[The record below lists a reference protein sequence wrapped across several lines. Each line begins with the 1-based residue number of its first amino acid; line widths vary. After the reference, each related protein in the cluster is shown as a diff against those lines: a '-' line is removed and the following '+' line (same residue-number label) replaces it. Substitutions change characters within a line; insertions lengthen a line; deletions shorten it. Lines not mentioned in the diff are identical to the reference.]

1 MIDRITNGRR
11 RHVLLVPDSPLWV
24 TAVIARAIARHNAD
38 LDCTICSDETFQ
50 ELLQSG
56 AAEIANRVDVVHF
69 LTPQVADK
77 YLRGLYERL
86 PCVSTIHHVMD
97 EGTIAAA
104 WPADAVMTASRQQ
117 ESEIVARGVPAA
129 AVVRVPYGVDTRL
142 FRPGSASE
150 RRRVRARLG
159 IAQGSFVV
167 GFVGKKSSDDRGRKG
182 METLVDAA
190 LELVERVAGATFVL
204 AGTGWTEIAASIRA
218 RGAQCVEVPFIHS
231 EQEFAEVYRAFD
243 IYWVTSRVE
252 GGPVPLLEAMASGV
266 VALSTPVGLAPEV
279 IQHDD
284 NGFLIGH
291 GDVRGFVDTTAQL
304 ARQPQ
309 AREALGNR
317 ARQAITERMQWE
329 TTAPRAMKLYERA
342 LKNFELRAGRDN
354 RRRQLAGRRMTG
366 SWRRWIAARD
376 ELRVMEL
383 LSRSGNGR
391 SMQRAAIRAICQTP
405 FNPRTWIVG
414 SQYLPGSIAFRS
426 VGRLLRKFGFS
437 AGVPV
442 RKTA

>member
-11 RHVLLVPDSPLWV
+11 THVLLVPDSPLWV
-24 TAVIARAIARHNAD
+24 TAVIARAIARYNPD

-50 ELLQSG
+50 ELLQTG
-56 AAEIANRVDVVHF
+56 AEDIANRVDVVHF
-69 LTPQVADK
+69 LTPQVAGK

-86 PCVSTIHHVMD
+86 PCVSTVHHVMD
-97 EGTIAAA
+97 GETIAAA

-129 AVVRVPYGVDTRL
+129 AVVRVPYGVDTCL
-142 FRPGSASE
+142 FCPGSASE
-150 RRRVRARLG
+150 RRRVRTRLG
-159 IAQGSFVV
+159 IAQDSLVV

-182 METLVDAA
+182 MEMLVDAA
-190 LELVERVAGATFVL
+190 LELVGRVPGATFVL
-204 AGTGWTEIAASIRA
+204 VGMGWTEVAASIRA
-218 RGAQCVEVPFIHS
+218 RCGQCVEVPFIHS

-243 IYWVTSRVE
+243 VYWVTSRVE

-279 IQHDD
+279 VQHGD

-291 GDVRGFVDTTAQL
+291 GDVRGFVHTTAQL

-317 ARQAITERMQWE
+317 ARQAITERMQWA
-329 TTAPRAMKLYERA
+329 TTAPCAMALYERA
-342 LKNFELRAGRDN
+342 LTNFELRAGRDN
-354 RRRQLAGRRMTG
+354 RRRQLAGRRMSA
-366 SWRRWIAARD
+366 SWRKWIAARD
-376 ELRVMEL
+376 ELRVMEF

-391 SMQRAAIRAICQTP
+391 SMQRAAIRAICRSP
-405 FNPRTWIVG
+405 FDPRAWMVG
-414 SQYLPGSIAFRS
+414 AQFLPGSMAVHS
-426 VGRLLRKFGFS
+426 VGRLLRKVGFS
-437 AGVPV
+437 GGAPV
-442 RKTA
+442 GKFR